1 MHNTTMILQI
11 YNTEV
16 GMAILTFYCN
26 RKVYG
31 DKLLKALILAT
42 NLSSWQ
48 LMIHDKPNWVYLQLW
63 SSSNADFIAH

>member
-42 NLSSWQ
+42 NLSS
-48 LMIHDKPNWVYLQLW
+48 
-63 SSSNADFIAH
+63 